1 MTLRIEAVREHKGR
15 LLLTIE
21 GITDADAAGA
31 LAGAE
36 FFAPREQLDIADDEY
51 LDDDLVGCELL
62 DATGA
67 PIGRVTRV
75 EHYPSSDMLIVN
87 GKMVPLVQ
95 AFIRSIDIAKKQIT
109 ADLPEGIFD

>member
-1 MTLRIEAVREHKGR
+1 MREHKGR
-15 LLLTIE
+15 LLLTVE
-21 GITDADAAGA
+21 GIDDADAAGA
-31 LAGAE
+31 LAGAD
-36 FFAPREQLDIADDEY
+36 FLAPREQLDIADDEY

-62 DATGA
+62 DTAGTA
-67 PIGRVTRV
+67 IGRVSRV

-87 GKMVPLVQ
+87 GKMVPLVH